1 MSIIPSHETVARLR
15 EEYPKGA
22 RVELVHMDDRFVK
35 LKPGEHGTVEGVDDD
50 GSILVDWDCG
60 SGLSII
66 YGVDRIRKIT
76 DK

>member
-22 RVELVHMDDRFVK
+22 RVELVHMYDRFVK